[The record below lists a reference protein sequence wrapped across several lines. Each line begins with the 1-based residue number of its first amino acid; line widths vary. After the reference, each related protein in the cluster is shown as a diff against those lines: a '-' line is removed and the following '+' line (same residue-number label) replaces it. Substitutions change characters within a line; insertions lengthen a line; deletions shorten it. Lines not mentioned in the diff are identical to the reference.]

1 MAEPAQAVLPS
12 KVKKRPTQEK
22 KPKAWANG
30 GVDLVWMV
38 VM

>member
-1 MAEPAQAVLPS
+1 MAESAQAVLPS

-22 KPKAWANG
+22 KKAWANG